1 MKTRNKKTKKRDHS
15 VLTSQDRGQN
25 IKNSKPY
32 LCCSS
37 YSVVLGEVFL
47 IWNCRCV
54 EQLLPATDRQKLLS
68 CSASPYYFSMMH
80 DDVTA
85 TRCLISANIDL
96 NAGFE
101 ATDDDEYQPK
111 VLRYFNSEVRFGR
124 CFSPLVVI
132 ALYEYSLQHANA
144 LLDAGACPDARRPC
158 RVPPLLPALDMF
170 NLELV
175 RCLVAAGASVN
186 VYHRRVSGNMSLIV
200 CLHFWRGLD
209 LMLRCGAEPE
219 SLFGRPHPQD
229 SSAEA
234 DWSDDDC
241 MEDYEYEFGTLATPI
256 PFWRI
261 IAEAQYVM
269 TRRGVTLAQV
279 LHLILQFTAS
289 VRLEERLAGYVNS
302 TYEWLSLKAIAGC
315 ISQCTLNW
323 QFCLLFVSA

>member
-1 MKTRNKKTKKRDHS
+1 
-15 VLTSQDRGQN
+15 
-25 IKNSKPY
+25 
-32 LCCSS
+32 
-37 YSVVLGEVFL
+37 
-47 IWNCRCV
+47 
-54 EQLLPATDRQKLLS
+54 
-68 CSASPYYFSMMH
+68 MMH

-85 TRCLISANIDL
+85 THCLINADIDL

-124 CFSPLVVI
+124 RFSPLVVI

-158 RVPPLLPALDMF
+158 RVPPLLPSLDMF
-170 NLELV
+170 NLDLV

-186 VYHRRVSGNMSLIV
+186 IYHRRVIGNMSLIV

-229 SSAEA
+229 KTTEA

-241 MEDYEYEFGTLATPI
+241 SDDYEYEFGTLATPI

-261 IAEAQYVM
+261 VAEAQYVM
-269 TRRGVTLAQV
+269 TRRGVTLGQV
-279 LHLILQFTAS
+279 LHLVLQFTAS
-289 VRLEERLAGYVNS
+289 VRLEERLAGYLNS
-302 TYEWLSLKAIAGC
+302 AYEWLSLKAIAGC
-315 ISQCTLNW
+315 ILFCTHK
-323 QFCLLFVSA
+323 FLLEIFYAALRV